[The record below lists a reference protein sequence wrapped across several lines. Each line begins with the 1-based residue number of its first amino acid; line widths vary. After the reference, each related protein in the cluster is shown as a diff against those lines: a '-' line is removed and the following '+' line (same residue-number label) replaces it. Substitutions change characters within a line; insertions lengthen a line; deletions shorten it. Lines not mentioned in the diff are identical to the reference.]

1 MRMACGKTMGTLL
14 TLHITQLLYMY
25 ISYRR
30 MYVYQSLK
38 SVFFQHLNL
47 FMTYDNEL
55 NSVVKDLRPLKVY
68 TLKVVI

>member
-1 MRMACGKTMGTLL
+1 MACGKTMGTLL
-14 TLHITQLLYMY
+14 TLHISHLLYMY

-38 SVFFQHLNL
+38 SVFFQLLNL

>member
-14 TLHITQLLYMY
+14 TLHITQLLHMY
-25 ISYRR
+25 ISYRQ

-38 SVFFQHLNL
+38 SVFFQLLNL

-55 NSVVKDLRPLKVY
+55 NSIVKDLRPLKVY
-68 TLKVVI
+68 TLIVVI